1 VDVICALRLQ
11 RERMASHRLPSLN
24 EFYHRFGLTPERLQW
39 AAQGALVLHPGPMN
53 RGVEIAS
60 EVADGAQSVILQ
72 QVAHGLAMR
81 MAVLTILAGAA
92 GGE

>member
-1 VDVICALRLQ
+1 
-11 RERMASHRLPSLN
+11 
-24 EFYHRFGLTPERLQW
+24 
-39 AAQGALVLHPGPMN
+39 MN